1 MDFLTAKI
9 RPLYFRYLVAAFGS
23 TIIVSIYGIVDAI
36 MVGQYHGPDG
46 TAALA
51 VISPIWN
58 IIYGLGL
65 LVGIGGSVLFGTLR
79 GEGNVKRSNAYFTAS
94 LLGMGLLAALVWLL
108 VIFCDAPMLR
118 LFGAEETLLPLARRY
133 VLPVKFAVPSFMF
146 SQLLAAFLRNDG
158 NPGLAT
164 KAVLFGGVFNIF
176 GDYFFVF
183 TLDMGIMGAGLATAV
198 GSVLSVAAMCTHFR
212 SRKNTMRLE
221 RPRQFLSMFRSIC
234 VTGFSSFFV
243 DIAMGI
249 LAMMINRQILAYL
262 DTNALSVYG
271 ILINVGTF
279 VTCCAYSIG
288 QAAQPII
295 SANFGAKQ
303 GERIRALLKYALGT
317 AVFFGIL
324 WTALSMLIP
333 NGFVRIFMTP
343 TPEILAVAPGII
355 RSYALGFLLLPFN
368 VFSTYYFQALLQPAI
383 SFVVSVARGAV
394 VSGIFIYLLPA
405 VAGANALWFAVPLAE
420 LLVAVYVAVMMVR
433 QTRRLSSVEKGKA
446 VSHEGDTA

>member
-1 MDFLTAKI
+1 MEFLTAKI
-9 RPLYFRYLVAAFGS
+9 RPLYFRYLYAAFGS
-23 TIIVSIYGIVDAI
+23 TIIVSIYGIVDAV

-46 TAALA
+46 AAALA

-79 GEGNVKRSNAYFTAS
+79 GEGNVKRSNAYFTTS
-94 LLGMGLLAALVWLL
+94 LLGMALLATLVWLL
-108 VIFCDAPMLR
+108 VIFWDAPMLR

-176 GDYFFVF
+176 GDYFFIF
-183 TLDMGIMGAGLATAV
+183 TLDMGILGAGLATSV
-198 GSVLSVAAMCTHFR
+198 GSLLSVVLMCTHFR
-212 SRKNTMRLE
+212 SRKNTLRLVK
-221 RPRQFLSMFRSIC
+221 PSQFLSMFRSIC

-279 VTCCAYSIG
+279 VTCCAYSVG

-295 SANFGAKQ
+295 SANFGARQ
-303 GERIRALLKYALGT
+303 GGRIRALLKYALGT
-317 AVFFGIL
+317 AAFFGLL
-324 WTALSMLIP
+324 WTALSVLFP
-333 NGFVRIFMTP
+333 NLFVRLFMAP

-368 VFSTYYFQALLQPAI
+368 VFSTYYFQALLQPTT
-383 SFVVSVARGAV
+383 SFIVSVARGAV
-394 VSGIFIYLLPA
+394 VSGVFIYLLPA
-405 VAGANALWFAVPLAE
+405 VAGANALWLAVPLAE
-420 LLVAVYVAVMMVR
+420 LLVAVYVAVMMAR
-433 QTRRLSSVEKGKA
+433 QTRRLPKIA
-446 VSHEGDTA
+446 

>member
-9 RPLYFRYLVAAFGS
+9 RPLYFRYLYAAFGS
-23 TIIVSIYGIVDAI
+23 TIIVSIYGIVDAVV
-36 MVGQYHGPDG
+36 VGQYHGPDG

-94 LLGMGLLAALVWLL
+94 LLGMALLAALVWLL

-183 TLDMGIMGAGLATAV
+183 SLDMGIMGAGLATAV
-198 GSVLSVAAMCTHFR
+198 GSVLSVVVMCTHFCNK
-212 SRKNTMRLE
+212 KNTLRLE
-221 RPRQFLSMFRSIC
+221 KPRQFFSIC

-288 QAAQPII
+288 QASQPII

-303 GERIRALLKYALGT
+303 GSRIRGLLQYALGT
-317 AVFFGIL
+317 AAFFGIL
-324 WTALSMLIP
+324 WTALSILFP
-333 NGFVRIFMTP
+333 NLFVRIFMTP

-368 VFSTYYFQALLQPAI
+368 VFSTYYFQALLQPVT
-383 SFVVSVARGAV
+383 SFVVSVARGLV
-394 VSGIFIYLLPA
+394 VSGVFIYLLPA

-433 QTRRLSSVEKGKA
+433 QTRRLPKES
-446 VSHEGDTA
+446 